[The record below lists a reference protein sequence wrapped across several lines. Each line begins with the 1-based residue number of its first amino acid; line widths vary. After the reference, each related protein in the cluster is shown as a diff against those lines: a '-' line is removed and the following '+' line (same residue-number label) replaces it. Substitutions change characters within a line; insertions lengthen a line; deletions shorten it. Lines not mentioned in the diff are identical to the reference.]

1 MAAFTAIAGTAL
13 SVIGAASQ
21 ANQGRK
27 AAGRARDAQE
37 AARLELAAIKKRRKP
52 ITNPYANSKDLSSLA
67 TDLSGQINNPF
78 ASLGVATQAAEI
90 QIEQADI
97 ALANTLD
104 TLRATGASA
113 GGATALAQAALQSK
127 KGVSAS
133 IESQEAANE
142 KLKAQGAQQLQQMKM
157 AEQQRLQNISI
168 SEGQRMQA
176 ADAQGKQ
183 FMFSAEEQR
192 INMDLNRAAG
202 QQTQANQNLIDA
214 NTATMGGYASA
225 IGAFGTI
232 AAASVGKSDGTINNT
247 YNTIAPLPPP
257 PKTTTTEG
265 GDDGGSEDD
274 GSRAGGGIASDR
286 KLKQNIKLI
295 GKSSKDLNIYAFE
308 YINKVFGEGTWQ
320 GVMSDE
326 IPKYAVIKHNDG
338 FDRVD
343 YSKLDVTFKQI

>member
-1 MAAFTAIAGTAL
+1 MSWVLVGGTAVSIVGGL
-13 SVIGAASQ
+13 IGGNQ
-21 ANQGRK
+21 AKK
-27 AAGRARDAQE
+27 AAKRAADAAQ
-37 AARLELAAIKKRRKP
+37 AARLEISRLKQKTAAV
-52 ITNPYANSKDLSSLA
+52 TNPYATSKNLSGLA
-67 TDLSGQINNPF
+67 EDLSGQISNPF

-157 AEQQRLQNISI
+157 SEQQRLQSISI

-202 QQTQANQNLIDA
+202 QETQANQNLIDA

-225 IGAFGTI
+225 ITAFGTV
-232 AAASVGKSDGTINNT
+232 AAASI
-247 YNTIAPLPPP
+247 
-257 PKTTTTEG
+257 
-265 GDDGGSEDD
+265 
-274 GSRAGGGIASDR
+274 
-286 KLKQNIKLI
+286 
-295 GKSSKDLNIYAFE
+295 SKD
-308 YINKVFGEGTWQ
+308 G
-320 GVMSDE
+320 
-326 IPKYAVIKHNDG
+326 
-338 FDRVD
+338 
-343 YSKLDVTFKQI
+343 